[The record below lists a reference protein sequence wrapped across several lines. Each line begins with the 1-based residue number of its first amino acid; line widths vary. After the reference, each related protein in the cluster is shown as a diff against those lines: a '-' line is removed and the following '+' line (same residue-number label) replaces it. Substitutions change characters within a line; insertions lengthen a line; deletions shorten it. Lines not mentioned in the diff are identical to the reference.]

1 MLSLQAATM
10 SCSSRLCH
18 DDKLGMGIIQCIEML
33 HPIQV
38 NDVILGGL
46 VTILSVPIGADSEEL
61 VCEPVHYS
69 GWFFH

>member
-1 MLSLQAATM
+1 
-10 SCSSRLCH
+10 
-18 DDKLGMGIIQCIEML
+18 MGIIQCIEML

-46 VTILSVPIGADSEEL
+46 VAILSVPIGADSEEL

>member
-1 MLSLQAATM
+1 
-10 SCSSRLCH
+10 
-18 DDKLGMGIIQCIEML
+18 MGIIQCIEML